1 MKEFL
6 KKVWAW
12 IVAIPQDKL
21 LHDYAGAL
29 IALFGFVLS
38 FLFLPFW
45 WAFLA
50 GNLLAVFALVAKEIY
65 DARHAEEGHSVECAD
80 IAYGLFGIAK
90 VDIALLILA
99 ISVA

>member
-29 IALFGFVLS
+29 ITLFGFVLS

-45 WAFLA
+45 WAFLVA
-50 GNLLAVFALVAKEIY
+50 DTIAVIGLCVKEIY
-65 DARHAEEGHSVECAD
+65 DAHHAGHSSEFAD

-90 VDIALLILA
+90 VDIALLLLA

>member
-29 IALFGFVLS
+29 IALFGFVLT

-45 WAFLA
+45 WAFLC
-50 GNLLAVFALVAKEIY
+50 GNLLALAALIAKEIY
-65 DARHAEEGHSVECAD
+65 DAKHAGHSCECED
-80 IAYGLFGIAK
+80 IAFGLFGIAK
-90 VDIALLILA
+90 VDVALLLLA
-99 ISVA
+99 ISVL